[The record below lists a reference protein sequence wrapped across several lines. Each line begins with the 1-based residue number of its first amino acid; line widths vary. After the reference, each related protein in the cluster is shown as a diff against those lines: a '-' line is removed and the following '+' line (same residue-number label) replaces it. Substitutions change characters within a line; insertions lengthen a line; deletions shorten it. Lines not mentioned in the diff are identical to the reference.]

1 MRRKEK
7 QKNDLKKIIRKKHAR
22 LLTYITSFL
31 FIISLAFLWNEDIED
46 DKDLS
51 IIGKGDNVIVQVH
64 DPG

>member
-1 MRRKEK
+1 MSRKEK
-7 QKNDLKKIIRKKHAR
+7 QKNYLKKIIRKKHAR